1 MTKAFRVSIV
11 KSYCNLFE
19 YYMLTNCYALPS
31 FSKYVLFLSY
41 NEEIIDFWCCRFC
54 RGFGW
59 GGIDW
64 KKWHSVMPKDTP
76 HPQGYKLVQAVKDGV
91 FTVPDFHMTGTYQLG
106 ENIGVSNISHAFN
119 VDGTDE
125 KSLTKALVESRKT
138 LIEFENYY
146 NKYVEGFENAKLIG
160 TGSLLGVRETRRIIG
175 DYVLNFEDY
184 KKRAVF
190 DDEIGRYSYPIDIHP
205 SGGDIAEYEKHR
217 RDFDRLYKYKK
228 GESYGIP
235 YRILTPKGIDNLLVA
250 GRCVSSDRL
259 VHGSMRVMPACYIM
273 GQAAG
278 LAAHQAAE
286 TNVSVH
292 DIDVKKLQK
301 SLLKIGAF
309 LPNAKV

>member
-1 MTKAFRVSIV
+1 MT
-11 KSYCNLFE
+11 
-19 YYMLTNCYALPS
+19 PS
-31 FSKYVLFLSY
+31 DNGRIPATLCGL
-41 NEEIIDFWCCRFC
+41 
-54 RGFGW
+54 W

-76 HPQGYKLVQAVKDGV
+76 HPQGYKLVQAV
-91 FTVPDFHMTGTYQLG
+91 
-106 ENIGVSNISHAFN
+106 
-119 VDGTDE
+119 
-125 KSLTKALVESRKT
+125 
-138 LIEFENYY
+138 
-146 NKYVEGFENAKLIG
+146 
-160 TGSLLGVRETRRIIG
+160 
-175 DYVLNFEDY
+175 
-184 KKRAVF
+184 
-190 DDEIGRYSYPIDIHP
+190 
-205 SGGDIAEYEKHR
+205 KHR

-250 GRCVSSDRL
+250 GRCVSSDHL
-259 VHGSMRVMPACYIM
+259 VHGSIRVMPACYIM